1 MAGIPLTIAG
11 GDVGLQRDAMV
22 LGPAGSPA
30 APHGAPVKIPQP
42 AF

>member
-11 GDVGLQRDAMV
+11 GELGLQRDAMV
-22 LGPAGSPA
+22 VGQTGSPA
-30 APHGAPVKIPQP
+30 APRGAPVKILQP